1 MGSACQGAVAFWQHF
16 FLTHRLC
23 DLCFDSATLPSQI
36 SRGGRLRLIGVTA
49 SRRDV
54 QMVDAAL
61 PQPAEE
67 PITLDLPRRILVVDD
82 EADQVEALSYRLRKL
97 GYDTPTA
104 SSGEQALESATSV
117 VPDLILLDLGLPDL
131 NGFDVCQQLGDNATT
146 CGVPVIILSGM
157 ETDDVVRRARSA
169 GCAYYLRKP
178 YDPNVLLTLIQNT
191 LESAPDLDW

>member
-1 MGSACQGAVAFWQHF
+1 
-16 FLTHRLC
+16 
-23 DLCFDSATLPSQI
+23 
-36 SRGGRLRLIGVTA
+36 
-49 SRRDV
+49 
-54 QMVDAAL
+54 MVDAAL

-67 PITLDLPRRILVVDD
+67 PITLDLPKRILVVDD

-97 GYDTPTA
+97 GYDAAAA

>member
-1 MGSACQGAVAFWQHF
+1 
-16 FLTHRLC
+16 
-23 DLCFDSATLPSQI
+23 
-36 SRGGRLRLIGVTA
+36 
-49 SRRDV
+49 
-54 QMVDAAL
+54 MVDAAL

>member
-1 MGSACQGAVAFWQHF
+1 
-16 FLTHRLC
+16 
-23 DLCFDSATLPSQI
+23 
-36 SRGGRLRLIGVTA
+36 
-49 SRRDV
+49 
-54 QMVDAAL
+54 MVDAAL

-67 PITLDLPRRILVVDD
+67 PITLDLPKRILVVDD

-97 GYDTPTA
+97 GYDAPTA

-131 NGFDVCQQLGDNATT
+131 NGFDVCQQLGDNAAT

>member
-1 MGSACQGAVAFWQHF
+1 
-16 FLTHRLC
+16 
-23 DLCFDSATLPSQI
+23 
-36 SRGGRLRLIGVTA
+36 
-49 SRRDV
+49 
-54 QMVDAAL
+54 MVDAAL
-61 PQPAEE
+61 PRHAEE

-82 EADQVEALSYRLRKL
+82 DMDQVEALSYRLRRL

-104 SSGEQALESATSV
+104 SSGEQALESATSM
-117 VPDLILLDLGLPDL
+117 VPDLVLLDLGLPDVD
-131 NGFDVCQQLGDNATT
+131 GFDVCQQLGDNATT
-146 CGVPVIILSGM
+146 CAVPVIILSGM

>member
-1 MGSACQGAVAFWQHF
+1 
-16 FLTHRLC
+16 
-23 DLCFDSATLPSQI
+23 
-36 SRGGRLRLIGVTA
+36 
-49 SRRDV
+49 
-54 QMVDAAL
+54 MVDAAL

-67 PITLDLPRRILVVDD
+67 PITLDLPKRILVVDD

-97 GYDTPTA
+97 GYDAATA

>member
-1 MGSACQGAVAFWQHF
+1 
-16 FLTHRLC
+16 
-23 DLCFDSATLPSQI
+23 
-36 SRGGRLRLIGVTA
+36 
-49 SRRDV
+49 
-54 QMVDAAL
+54 MVDAAL

-67 PITLDLPRRILVVDD
+67 PITLDLPKRILVVDD

-97 GYDTPTA
+97 GYDAATA

-131 NGFDVCQQLGDNATT
+131 NGFDVCQQLGDNAAT

>member
-1 MGSACQGAVAFWQHF
+1 
-16 FLTHRLC
+16 
-23 DLCFDSATLPSQI
+23 
-36 SRGGRLRLIGVTA
+36 
-49 SRRDV
+49 
-54 QMVDAAL
+54 MVDAAL

-97 GYDTPTA
+97 GYDAATA